1 MPIAQSAIATAAM
14 LIPTVT
20 PVESPLD
27 SVAAGRGDGD
37 SVSLVVAIGNGG
49 AWVDV
54 AEGVDEAVVVDVVE
68 VVVLVSDVVEE
79 ADEVVLVDVAEVAVL
94 VSVSGREE
102 ARIQK

>member
-1 MPIAQSAIATAAM
+1 
-14 LIPTVT
+14 
-20 PVESPLD
+20 
-27 SVAAGRGDGD
+27 
-37 SVSLVVAIGNGG
+37 
-49 AWVDV
+49 
-54 AEGVDEAVVVDVVE
+54 VVVDVVE